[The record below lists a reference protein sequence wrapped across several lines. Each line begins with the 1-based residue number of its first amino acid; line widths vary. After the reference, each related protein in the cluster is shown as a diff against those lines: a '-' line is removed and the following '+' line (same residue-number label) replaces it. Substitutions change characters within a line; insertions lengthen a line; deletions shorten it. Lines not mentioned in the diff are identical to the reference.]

1 MQAAGEWIGDIAS
14 FLTIASFV
22 CSLSI
27 SRRICRATSS
37 TDVAFSPLVV
47 GILCTLFWLLYGHDI
62 GDARVK
68 LVGAFGLIVTTV
80 NATMHRVFAEGA
92 YPGSPLAAVLLLMYH
107 VPSMMETEQLGKVA
121 FIFSV
126 AYHLVPVIPSVT
138 MFTRL
143 QISLWKIVIFGLWTV
158 YGGLVDDPP
167 LFTSSLIGFS
177 AGVIEFALRSTR
189 PPPDSLRQELQ

>member
-92 YPGSPLAAVLLLMYH
+92 Y
-107 VPSMMETEQLGKVA
+107 
-121 FIFSV
+121 
-126 AYHLVPVIPSVT
+126 
-138 MFTRL
+138 TR
-143 QISLWKIVIFGLWTV
+143 ISLWKIVIFGLWTV

-177 AGVIEFALRSTR
+177 AGIIEFALRSTR